1 MTGQAEGGL
10 AACGGD
16 DDDDDGDVRP
26 CRPDPV
32 SGRAGRWIALG
43 SGRSW
48 STPAPPTR
56 RSPAARAT
64 WSPVTWCSGSPATP
78 TN

>member
-1 MTGQAEGGL
+1 MAGQAEGGL
-10 AACGGD
+10 AGRGGGGD
-16 DDDDDGDVRP
+16 DDDARP

-32 SGRAGRWIALG
+32 SGRAGQWTALG

-48 STPAPPTR
+48 STPALPTR
-56 RSPAARAT
+56 RLPAARAT